1 MKRHCLIVVGVVSTV
16 AVADAQTLSVQSK
29 PARAHANVATVA
41 SSALRS
47 EGPGGVN
54 LSNPNANPV
63 GAGIAAI
70 APFPGTPTDDTGVS
84 DSCANSQ
91 DHGNEVKGPEVFT

>member
-29 PARAHANVATVA
+29 PARAQANVATLPG
-41 SSALRS
+41 SALRS

-54 LSNPNANPV
+54 PSNPNANPV
-63 GAGIAAI
+63 DAGI
-70 APFPGTPTDDTGVS
+70 TDDPAVS

-91 DHGNEVKGPEVFT
+91 GPGKEVKGPEVFT